1 MICCEPSRGSQEE
14 LDSLKWRHD
23 PVIANAAEVLIKGDV
38 LVRATGVYP
47 LLVRNSKSEV
57 RLEESPNRR

>member
-1 MICCEPSRGSQEE
+1 M
-14 LDSLKWRHD
+14 
-23 PVIANAAEVLIKGDV
+23 IANAAEVLIKGDV